1 MIQDSLDILFPLH
14 FMLLFSNFK
23 IIEILSLLDCKISS
37 SQGTDRK
44 TNIKK
49 EHKLI
54 STSRALITLLQSTA
68 SSVFNGITEVFC

>member
-23 IIEILSLLDCKISS
+23 IIEILSLLDHKISS

-49 EHKLI
+49 EYKLI